1 MINKCLD
8 IKICLMKPR
17 FYVKYLDEFYDFQ
30 EKLNINGFTHT
41 SRLHMVIVLEI
52 ALVSFDQNK
61 EVSFEYLYEKNPKKK
76 AKGLLYNLF

>member
-1 MINKCLD
+1 MSNEPAILCQ
-8 IKICLMKPR
+8 
-17 FYVKYLDEFYDFQ
+17 KYLDEFYDFQ

-76 AKGLLYNLF
+76 AKGLLSNLF